1 MKRVPYSYSTFPS
14 TQVKADTKAKRE
26 GTTVSTKIHNF
37 LLEYTKDELDP
48 TEQPPVPASPTN
60 TAVAAPGNQPE
71 NTPTAVPE
79 AIQPENTS
87 NGGESLQPPLAPET
101 EVIELDTEPVT
112 QPENN
117 IDAEL
122 IEPVHSEINTDR
134 HEPLAEGKPVPPVKK
149 KSPAGKPAK
158 KAGSATVK
166 KTPPQKALKKVTPK
180 PGVSTK
186 KKNQAGKSK
195 KSKAKS

>member
-1 MKRVPYSYSTFPS
+1 MKRVPYSYSTFPG

-37 LLEYTKDELDP
+37 LLDYTKDEPDP
-48 TEQPPVPASPTN
+48 VEQPLVQASPTN
-60 TAVAAPGNQPE
+60 TADAAPGNQPE
-71 NTPTAVPE
+71 NTPTAVLE

-101 EVIELDTEPVT
+101 EATELDTEPMA

-117 IDAEL
+117 TAG
-122 IEPVHSEINTDR
+122 EPVVPVNSEINTDE
-134 HEPLAEGKPVPPVKK
+134 HEPLAEGKPVLPVKK
-149 KSPAGKPAK
+149 KSPGGAPPK

-180 PGVSTK
+180 PGVATK

-195 KSKAKS
+195 KSNAKS